1 MVKSELAFGR
11 ECVVDS
17 AHSHGLFKIILYLA
31 LSFFSFI
38 DTVLFII
45 KNYHDLVVERGM
57 SWKVDQKDYRRTSS
71 DLTDRV
77 VPDR

>member
-1 MVKSELAFGR
+1 
-11 ECVVDS
+11 
-17 AHSHGLFKIILYLA
+17 
-31 LSFFSFI
+31 
-38 DTVLFII
+38 
-45 KNYHDLVVERGM
+45 M